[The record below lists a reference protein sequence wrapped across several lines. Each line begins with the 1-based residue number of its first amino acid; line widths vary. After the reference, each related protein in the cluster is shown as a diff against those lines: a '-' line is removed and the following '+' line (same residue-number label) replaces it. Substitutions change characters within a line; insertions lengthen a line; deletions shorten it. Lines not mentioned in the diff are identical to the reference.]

1 MGAGKDLIILYRQEA
16 HSSRLGNLPN
26 RTCAFPAIIGYIILS
41 ITLHGCL
48 RYQGPE
54 VYQRAV
60 CVMVNMIL

>member
-1 MGAGKDLIILYRQEA
+1 MGARKDLIILYRQEA
-16 HSSRLGNLPN
+16 HSSRPLAIYQIALAHFLPSL
-26 RTCAFPAIIGYIILS
+26 AIA
-41 ITLHGCL
+41 LHGCL